1 MSSLTNHLYRF
12 ADFTI
17 DSSQRVLLRAGK
29 PVALTPKAF
38 DTLLVLVESVGRI
51 VEKEE
56 LKKKLWPDTFVAE
69 ANIAFNIQQL
79 RKALG
84 DDARNPRYIETVARR
99 GYRFM
104 AEVETIGNYGA
115 EPRAVDHQSG
125 EN

>member
-1 MSSLTNHLYRF
+1 MSSLSNHLYRF

-17 DSSQRVLLRAGK
+17 DAPQRVLLRAGK

-38 DTLLVLVESVGRI
+38 DTLLVLVEGVGRI

-84 DDARNPRYIETVARR
+84 DDARNPRYIETVARDR
-99 GYRFM
+99 KS
-104 AEVETIGNYGA
+104 V
-115 EPRAVDHQSG
+115 V
-125 EN
+125 